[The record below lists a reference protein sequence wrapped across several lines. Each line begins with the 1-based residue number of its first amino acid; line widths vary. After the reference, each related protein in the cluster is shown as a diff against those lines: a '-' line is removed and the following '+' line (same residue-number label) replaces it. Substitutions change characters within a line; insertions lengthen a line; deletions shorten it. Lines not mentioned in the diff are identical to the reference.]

1 MPSAASLSQPTNAI
15 PGQALYL
22 RQMDALRA
30 LPAQLDPTQI
40 EALRD
45 LLALPFDDAYGLDP
59 LAFNGI
65 KNGAADLLL
74 RQEHFP
80 PDLAYDFA
88 AMFDDSAYDEVWR
101 DYCLQMLADCHH
113 KLTHR
118 EGAESLAAR
127 AVALDTLRGAARLR
141 IHTWPGTALL
151 GLDAIA
157 RSKTGDVTDT
167 EVDEIASA
175 LALDHG
181 VSEAGRITALRIAGE
196 RRLPG
201 VAEIARDLAQTART
215 ETLRAAAIATLG
227 DLGAAS
233 DLELLESLS
242 AERDPFLAQI
252 AHAASR
258 KLAERHPE
266 AGGAL

>member
-1 MPSAASLSQPTNAI
+1 M
-15 PGQALYL
+15 LYL

-30 LPAQLDPTQI
+30 LPAQLDPAQI

-45 LLALPFDDAYGLDP
+45 LLALPFDGAYGLGP

-101 DYCLQMLADCHH
+101 DYCLQMLVDCYQKLAHRDVAD
-113 KLTHR
+113 
-118 EGAESLAAR
+118 APAAR
-127 AVALDTLRGAARLR
+127 AVALDTLREAARVR

-175 LALDHG
+175 LALDPG
-181 VSEAGRITALRIAGE
+181 ASEAGRITALRIAGE
-196 RRLPG
+196 RRLSG
-201 VAEIARDLAQTART
+201 VSGTARDLAQTART

-233 DLELLESLS
+233 DLELLQSLS